1 MQVQEAKRWVTNSA
15 MAAEYSADL
24 GDARRGRRARQVGV
38 SIAMKPNLSFPKLF
52 SNEAELEGFYRLVEN
67 EDVEW
72 RELLRAHAQQTV
84 ERVAQAGEVL
94 IIHDTTDVR
103 FRTYWPERIRSRMS
117 AVSVAWH
124 GLQVH
129 TSLAA
134 TASGPLLPLGVLDA
148 QPFVHKNDLPDYDKT
163 TQAYWLDEGGL
174 YDNEAERWYRAVDQ
188 TEQQIRGASARA
200 IHVMDREG
208 DSYALLGYML
218 AEQANFV
225 VRCAHKKRLRI
236 GETTVVGKEHVQLGE
251 VRPKRND
258 CDRTNPPRKGR
269 SALLTIRYG
278 EGKMIR
284 NDKSGVEK
292 LSPMDWKSLP
302 GELRMNVV
310 EAIEEHPP
318 AGQKPVHWV
327 LMTSEPIGTVD
338 QAMRV
343 VDIYRRRWLIEEY
356 FRALKCGCKLEQ
368 RQAESAPVLLRV
380 LMLLIPAAWRLLLL
394 RQLGEEEPDAS
405 WRSILTP
412 PEFRILK
419 NAVPKAKLDA
429 NATAAQCH
437 LAIAKLGGHLPRN
450 GRPGWETLHTGW
462 QRICDFLE
470 GARLSRRDPINA

>member
-1 MQVQEAKRWVTNSA
+1 
-15 MAAEYSADL
+15 
-24 GDARRGRRARQVGV
+24 
-38 SIAMKPNLSFPKLF
+38 
-52 SNEAELEGFYRLVEN
+52 
-67 EDVEW
+67 
-72 RELLRAHAQQTV
+72 
-84 ERVAQAGEVL
+84 
-94 IIHDTTDVR
+94 
-103 FRTYWPERIRSRMS
+103 
-117 AVSVAWH
+117 
-124 GLQVH
+124 
-129 TSLAA
+129 
-134 TASGPLLPLGVLDA
+134 
-148 QPFVHKNDLPDYDKT
+148 
-163 TQAYWLDEGGL
+163 
-174 YDNEAERWYRAVDQ
+174 
-188 TEQQIRGASARA
+188 
-200 IHVMDREG
+200 
-208 DSYALLGYML
+208 
-218 AEQANFV
+218 
-225 VRCAHKKRLRI
+225 
-236 GETTVVGKEHVQLGE
+236 
-251 VRPKRND
+251 
-258 CDRTNPPRKGR
+258 
-269 SALLTIRYG
+269 
-278 EGKMIR
+278 MIR